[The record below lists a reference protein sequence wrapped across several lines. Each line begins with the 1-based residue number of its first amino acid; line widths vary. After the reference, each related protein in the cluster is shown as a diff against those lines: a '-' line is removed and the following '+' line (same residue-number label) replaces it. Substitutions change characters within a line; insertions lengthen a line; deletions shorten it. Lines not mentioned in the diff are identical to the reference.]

1 MVNQLPVRTVETGSA
16 DTWEDLG
23 ATEALARFATG
34 NLVSGADHVEEVTS
48 ALIDTV
54 AVAIAAAASD
64 GAQIVDAWAAAEGGG
79 GQATVWTTGRKAS
92 ASMAAMVN
100 GTSGHMLDYDDI
112 SPTMPMH
119 PSTVL
124 FPALLAVAEDRG
136 MDGGKLVQAYD
147 VGAATFRAITE
158 LLPGQVHY
166 ARGWHTTS
174 TVGRLAAVAA
184 LARLCGTPLEQ
195 ARNALGIV
203 SSLAAGSRPN
213 FGSMTKPFHAGV
225 AARDA
230 VMALQLAETGF
241 TANPGE
247 LEAPTGFMERMGDPD
262 LAPIGGLTETL
273 VERLDYW
280 MESWPKDWG
289 IKRYPAC
296 YGTHRAIDAVME
308 LRDELAGRTP
318 DSIRVTVHP
327 QGTDPLLPYAPQN
340 GNQAKFS
347 LEYAVAVAIERGTV
361 TLQDFTDEAF
371 TDRQVRDLMAV
382 VEVVE
387 SPVPP
392 LGDPATREPYATVQ
406 VRTGGESWLGRR
418 VDVTKGDARNPLS
431 QADLRRKFRD
441 CCATAGVNV
450 VHSDRIF
457 EELTALPQGRSIE
470 GFSKTLQR
478 TGTENPGKGEE
489 SQ

>member
-1 MVNQLPVRTVETGSA
+1 MVKQLPVRTVETVSA
-16 DTWEDLG
+16 SIGGDIG

-34 NLVSGADHVEEVTS
+34 KLVSSTDHVEQVTN

-54 AVAIAAAASD
+54 AVAIAAAPAE
-64 GAQIVDAWAAAEGGG
+64 GTQIVNAWAAAEGGG
-79 GQATVWTTGRKAS
+79 GKATVWTTGRKAT

-136 MDGGKLVQAYD
+136 IDGAKLVQAYD
-147 VGAATFRAITE
+147 VGAATFRAVTE
-158 LLPGQVHY
+158 LLPGHVHY

-230 VMALQLAETGF
+230 VIALQLADAGF
-241 TANPGE
+241 TSNPGE
-247 LEAPTGFMERMGDPD
+247 LEAPTGFLERMGDPD

-273 VERLDYW
+273 VERLEYW

-296 YGTHRAIDAVME
+296 YGTHRAIDAVLE

-327 QGTDPLLPYAPQN
+327 RGMEPLLPYAPQN

-347 LEYAVAVAIERGTV
+347 LEYAVAVAIERGAV
-361 TLQDFTDEAF
+361 TLQDFTDDAF
-371 TDRQVRDLMAV
+371 ADREVRELMAI

-392 LGDPATREPYATVQ
+392 MGDLVTREPYAAVQ
-406 VRTGGESWLGRR
+406 VRTGGEAWLGRR
-418 VDVTKGDARNPLS
+418 VDLTKGDARNPLS
-431 QADLRRKFRD
+431 QAGLRNKFGD
-441 CCATAGVNV
+441 CCAAAGVSA

-457 EELTALPQGRSIE
+457 EELSVLPQGRSIA
-470 GFSKTLQR
+470 GFSKALQK
-478 TGTENPGKGEE
+478 TGTENPRKVEE
-489 SQ
+489 S

>member
-1 MVNQLPVRTVETGSA
+1 METGSA
-16 DTWEDLG
+16 ETWEDLG
-23 ATEALARFATG
+23 ATAALACFATG
-34 NLVSGADHVEEVTS
+34 NLVSGTDHVEQVTS

-54 AVAIAAAASD
+54 AVAIAAAPSE
-64 GAQIVDAWAAAEGGG
+64 GAQIVGAWAAAEGEGG
-79 GQATVWTTGRKAS
+79 NATVWTTGRTAS
-92 ASMAAMVN
+92 ASMAALVN

-136 MDGGKLVQAYD
+136 IDGGKLVQAYD
-147 VGAATFRAITE
+147 VGAAAFRAITE
-158 LLPGQVHY
+158 LLPGHVHY

-184 LARLCGTPLEQ
+184 LVRLCGTPLEK

-213 FGSMTKPFHAGV
+213 FGSMTKPFHAGA

-230 VMALQLAETGF
+230 VMALQLAEAGF

-262 LAPIGGLTETL
+262 LAPVGGLTETL
-273 VERLDYW
+273 VERLEYW

-296 YGTHRAIDAVME
+296 YGTHRAIDAVLE

-318 DSIRVTVHP
+318 DSIRVTVYPH
-327 QGTDPLLPYAPQN
+327 GTDPLLPYPPQN

-347 LEYAVAVAIERGTV
+347 LEYAVAVAIKRGAV
-361 TLQDFTDEAF
+361 ALQDFTEDAF
-371 TDRQVRDLMAV
+371 ADRQVRDLMAF

-387 SPVPP
+387 SAVPP
-392 LGDPATREPYATVQ
+392 VGDPVTREPYATVQ
-406 VRTGGESWLGRR
+406 VRTVGETWIGNR
-418 VDVTKGDARNPLS
+418 VDITKGDARNPLS
-431 QADLRRKFRD
+431 QEDLRTKFND
-441 CCATAGVNV
+441 CCGTAGLNT
-450 VHSDRIF
+450 VHSDWLF
-457 EELTALPQGRSIE
+457 EELTALPQGRGIAGLSAA
-470 GFSKTLQR
+470 LQR
-478 TGTENPGKGEE
+478 TETENPRKVEDT
-489 SQ
+489 Q

>member
-1 MVNQLPVRTVETGSA
+1 MVNQQPVRTVETGSA
-16 DTWEDLG
+16 DTWEDIG

-34 NLVSGADHVEEVTS
+34 ELESGTPHVEEVTS

-54 AVAIAAAASD
+54 AVAIAAAPSD
-64 GAQIVDAWAAAEGGG
+64 GARIVEAWAVAEGEGG
-79 GQATVWTTGRKAS
+79 KATVWTTGRKAS

-100 GTSGHMLDYDDI
+100 GTAGHMLDYDDI

-124 FPALLAVAEDRG
+124 FPALLAVAEERG
-136 MDGGKLVQAYD
+136 IDGGQLVQAYD

-158 LLPGQVHY
+158 LLPGHVHY

-230 VMALQLAETGF
+230 VMALQLAEAGF

-247 LEAPTGFMERMGDPD
+247 LEAPNGFMERMGDPN
-262 LAPIGGLTETL
+262 LAPLGGLTETL
-273 VERLDYW
+273 GERLEYW
-280 MESWPKDWG
+280 LESWPKDWG

-296 YGTHRAIDAVME
+296 YGTHRAIDAVLE
-308 LRDELAGRTP
+308 LRDELAGKTP

-347 LEYAVAVAIERGTV
+347 LEYAVAVAIVRGDV
-361 TLQDFTDEAF
+361 TFQDFTDEAF
-371 TDRQVRDLMAV
+371 ADRRVRDLMAV
-382 VEVVE
+382 VEVLE

-392 LGDPATREPYATVQ
+392 LGDPLTREPYATVQ
-406 VRTGGESWLGRR
+406 MRTGGEAWLGRR
-418 VDVTKGDARNPLS
+418 VDITKGDARNPLS
-431 QADLRRKFRD
+431 RDDLRKKFSD
-441 CCATAGVNV
+441 CCATAGVNARI
-450 VHSDRIF
+450 SDRIF
-457 EELTALPQGRSIE
+457 DQLIALPQGNSIA
-470 GFSKTLQR
+470 GFSQALQR
-478 TGTENPGKGEE
+478 TGMENPGKVKEA
-489 SQ
+489 